1 MVRELGG
8 DSEQAFSVSF
18 GEKAPQ
24 VTHQSY
30 AERGLDKVLSHH
42 LGSGATAME
51 RRRERSAFGDLNRAS
66 RATNERLKEI
76 RLRQDAWS
84 LQRQYSPPV
93 NRSVADVSVDLI
105 GVADNSR
112 RSSRGISSVPRAGPC
127 VDGPLERAAE
137 NSRSF

>member
-18 GEKAPQ
+18 GEKVPQ
-24 VTHQSY
+24 ITHQSD
-30 AERGLDKVLSHH
+30 AEQGLDKVPSHH
-42 LGSGATAME
+42 LGPGATAME
-51 RRRERSAFGDLNRAS
+51 RRRERSARGDLSRAS

-76 RLRQDAWS
+76 RLRQDA
-84 LQRQYSPPV
+84 LQRQYSPPIH
-93 NRSVADVSVDLI
+93 RSVADVSVDLI

-112 RSSRGISSVPRAGPC
+112 CSSRGINSVSRAGPC